1 MDYIK
6 KLLLLFFAVS
16 ALASVWISRVSSQLV
31 RDDYTFFT
39 NTVFIVSL
47 ILLLCFYV
55 IDKPKKNNK
64 DTQSMKIKPY
74 KAQQLTRNT
83 PLCFVLRS
91 TELKRQID

>member
-6 KLLLLFFAVS
+6 KLLLLCFAVS
-16 ALASVWISRVSSQLV
+16 ALASVWISRVSSQPV

-64 DTQSMKIKPY
+64 DT
-74 KAQQLTRNT
+74 
-83 PLCFVLRS
+83 
-91 TELKRQID
+91 